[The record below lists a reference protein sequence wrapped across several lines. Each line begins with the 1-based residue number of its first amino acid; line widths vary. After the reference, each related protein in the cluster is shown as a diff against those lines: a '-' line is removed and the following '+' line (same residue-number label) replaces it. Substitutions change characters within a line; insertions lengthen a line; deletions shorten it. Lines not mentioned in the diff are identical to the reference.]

1 MAATQFNP
9 ETPPELVTAQWF
21 NAPEPLSL
29 KKLKGKAQMG
39 KKSSFGSTWPP

>member
-21 NAPEPLSL
+21 NAPEPLVAARS
-29 KKLKGKAQMG
+29 
-39 KKSSFGSTWPP
+39 